1 MEEEDSSLM
10 PGMSRAPKTEQL
22 ALGLLSKPLILHS
35 RTLSAIL
42 GIRNL
47 YLEFEGVN
55 PTGTQKDRAALLH
68 VLEAKRNDYTT
79 ISVGTCGNYGVAVA
93 YYASLMKIKPVIYV
107 PAHYTNKRMSE
118 MIRMGASIVQVH
130 GSYEETVEASIK
142 DSKEN
147 GWYDANP
154 GSKHSDISLRGYSM
168 IAYDIYNGLGFA
180 PDIIIVPVGNGTTL
194 AGIYQGFEHLHSL
207 GLIDKLPKM
216 VGATTCNGNPLLES
230 FRRNL
235 NTLIDLKPD
244 QIKET
249 AISEPLV
256 SYHAY
261 DGELALKAIKNTEGI
276 VECSSDNS
284 MIDYARLIR
293 RYVGLDVLPASAVTV
308 AIIKKL
314 IKYDPL
320 ITEKNIVA
328 VLTGRRLL

>member
-10 PGMSRAPKTEQL
+10 PGTSRALKTEQL
-22 ALGLLSKPLILHS
+22 TLGLLSKPLIFHS
-35 RTLSAIL
+35 KALGAIL
-42 GIRNL
+42 GVRNL

-93 YYASLMKIKPVIYV
+93 YYASLMKLKPVIYV
-107 PAHYTNKRMSE
+107 PAHYTNKRISE
-118 MIRMGASIVQVH
+118 MIRMGASVVQVH
-130 GSYEETVEASIK
+130 GSYEETVKASVK

-154 GSKHSDISLRGYSM
+154 GSEHSDIALKGYSI
-168 IAYDIYNGLGFA
+168 IAYDIYNELGFA
-180 PDIIIVPVGNGTTL
+180 PDIVIVPVGNGTTL
-194 AGIYQGFEHLHSL
+194 AGIYQGFESLYSL

-230 FRRNL
+230 FRKNL
-235 NTLIDLKPD
+235 NTLIDLEPN

-249 AISEPLV
+249 AVSEPLV

-261 DGELALKAIKNTEGI
+261 DGELALKAIRTTEGI

-284 MIDYARLIR
+284 MMDYARLIR
-293 RYVGLDVLPASAVTV
+293 RYAGLDVLPASAVTV

-320 ITEKNIVA
+320 VTEKNIVA